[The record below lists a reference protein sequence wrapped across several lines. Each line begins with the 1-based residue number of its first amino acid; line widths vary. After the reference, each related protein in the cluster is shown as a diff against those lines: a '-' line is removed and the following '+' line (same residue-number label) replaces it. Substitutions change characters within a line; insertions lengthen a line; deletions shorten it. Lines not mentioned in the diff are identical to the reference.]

1 MEDRGN
7 PPISSTNPGHAVPY
21 LTVRG
26 IEALK
31 ARKKGYK
38 VTVDRDLYLR
48 ASTDGTQTWLV
59 RYVVD
64 NRSG

>member
-1 MEDRGN
+1 M
-7 PPISSTNPGHAVPY
+7 PY